1 MTADLLFLI
10 GFSFTGKTQVGRRTA
25 EQLGWHYVDTD
36 DLVVQEAGKPIPRI
50 FAEDGEEYFR
60 QIEKQVLAQ
69 VCRRTNMVVATG
81 GGMILDEA
89 NRSTMVHHGAVVCLE
104 AQPETIYRRLLKDSE
119 DGSPNP
125 VIRPLLQG
133 SNPLERIRRLKE
145 FRQPFYAAAHWTV
158 HTDNLTL
165 EEVTEEVVRG
175 WHYVSRES
183 KTFSGIQGSRS
194 EAQSPYCSGHQAD
207 LVVRAAS
214 GSYPVYV
221 EPLSQLGE
229 RLAQCGLSGSA
240 YVISDENVF
249 ALHGPRVEESLRQ
262 SGFRVTSYCI
272 PAGEESKSLAMLTRL
287 YDWLLAQG
295 PERGHAIV
303 ALGGGVVGDLAGL
316 AAATL
321 LRGIPYVQAP
331 TSLLAMVDSSVGG
344 KTAVNHPAGKN
355 LIGAFYQP
363 NLVII
368 DTTTL
373 RTLPA
378 RELTSGWA
386 EVIKHGL
393 IRDAAYFRSLQ
404 GRSGALL
411 ALDQDATREAILG
424 SVTIKADIVGRDE
437 RETTGE
443 RSLLNY
449 GHTLAHGLEAAAGYG
464 RFLHGEAVAIGMAG
478 AAFISREMGLL
489 SGEKAEAQEEI
500 LNRFGLATRCTNVD
514 RERVLEAISLDKKMR
529 SGKMRWVLLEDI
541 GRASLHDDVPPEL
554 AAQALDLLLEQRTD
568 A

>member
-1 MTADLLFLI
+1 MTGKRLFLI
-10 GFSFTGKTQVGRRTA
+10 GFSFSGKTQVGRRTA
-25 EQLGWHYVDTD
+25 EQMGWRYVDTD

-50 FAEDGEEYFR
+50 FAEDGEERFR
-60 QIEKQVLAQ
+60 QIEKQVLAR
-69 VCRRTNMVVATG
+69 VCRRTNLVVATG
-81 GGMILDEA
+81 GGIILDEA
-89 NRSTMVHHGAVVCLE
+89 NRSAMVRHGVVVCLE
-104 AQPETIYRRLLKDSE
+104 AQPETVYRRLLRDSE
-119 DGSPNP
+119 EGAANP
-125 VIRPLLQG
+125 VVRPLLQG
-133 SNPLERIRRLKE
+133 SDPLQRIRRLKE
-145 FRQPFYAAAHWTV
+145 FRQPFYASAHWTV

-165 EEVTEEVVRG
+165 EEVAEEVVRG
-175 WHYVSRES
+175 WQYVSRDP
-183 KTFSGIQGSRS
+183 KTFSGVKGTRS
-194 EAQSPYCSGHQAD
+194 EAQSPYCAGSRAD
-207 LVVRAAS
+207 LVVQAAS
-214 GSYPVYV
+214 GSYPVYMK
-221 EPLSQLGE
+221 PLSELGE
-229 RLAQCGLSGSA
+229 RLGQCGLSGSA

-249 ALHGPRVEESLRQ
+249 ALHGPRVEESLRL

-272 PAGEESKSLAMLTRL
+272 PPGEESKSLAMLSRL

-344 KTAVNHPAGKN
+344 KTAINHPTGKN

-363 NLVII
+363 RLVLL

-378 RELTSGWA
+378 RELASGWA

-393 IRDAAYFRSLQ
+393 IRDATYFKSLQ
-404 GRSGALL
+404 DRSASLL
-411 ALDQDATREAILG
+411 ALDQEAIREAVLG

-464 RFLHGEAVAIGMAG
+464 RLLHGEAVAIGMAG
-478 AAFISREMGLL
+478 AGFISREMGLL
-489 SGEKAEAQEEI
+489 SPEKVDAQEK
-500 LNRFGLATRCTNVD
+500 LLKRFGLATRCANVD
-514 RERVLEAISLDKKMR
+514 RDRVLDAMSLDKKMR

-541 GRASLHDDVPPEL
+541 GSASLHDDVPQEL
-554 AAQALDLLLEQRTD
+554 ASQALDLLL